1 MLFRS
6 QAGMVY
12 HGKIYYTFGFG
23 RADFPNGMRIFDL
36 KQRKITGRYD
46 FGESVFRNEE
56 IEACGVYNGELLCNT
71 NKGGIYVVGAMNNGD
86 CTIS

>member
-1 MLFRS
+1 
-6 QAGMVY
+6 MVY

-46 FGESVFRNEE
+46 FGESVLGTKRLRHV
-56 IEACGVYNGELLCNT
+56 VYIMENYYVIPI
-71 NKGGIYVVGAMNNGD
+71 KGAFMW
-86 CTIS
+86 